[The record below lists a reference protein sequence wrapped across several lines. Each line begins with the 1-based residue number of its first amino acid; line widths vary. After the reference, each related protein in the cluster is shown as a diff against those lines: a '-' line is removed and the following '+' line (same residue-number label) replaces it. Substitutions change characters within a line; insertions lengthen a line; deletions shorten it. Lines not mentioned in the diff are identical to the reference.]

1 MSYRV
6 RVRTEVVDEDGDVVD
21 VRGVSRYHKSHTF
34 PIQTQQ
40 DMFETEDVDT
50 AREHMNK
57 IYAII
62 KSIRSLNSDA

>member
-6 RVRTEVVDEDGDVVD
+6 RIRTEVVDEDGDVVD
-21 VRGVSRYHKSHTF
+21 LKGHSIYHKRHCT

-40 DMFETEDVDT
+40 DMFESEDVDI

-62 KSIRSLNSDA
+62 KSIRSLNT